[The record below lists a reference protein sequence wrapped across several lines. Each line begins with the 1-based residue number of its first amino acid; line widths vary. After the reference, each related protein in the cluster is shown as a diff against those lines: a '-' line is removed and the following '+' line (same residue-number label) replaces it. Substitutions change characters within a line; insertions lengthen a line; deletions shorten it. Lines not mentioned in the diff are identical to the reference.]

1 MSEGFSSGTT
11 GITAFIGPDERHI
24 LQGVIGSVIKLLEP
38 PESADPLAAII
49 GWDDE
54 VQVPEDPALRRL
66 LPDGVEGDGTAA
78 LELRRLTE
86 RSVRQSKIGAL
97 QAASLMLDSDELKL
111 DLKQA
116 ELFARALND
125 VRLVFAERLGLQT
138 AADVD
143 ELHEVL
149 ESEDPGDG
157 DLELRTLF
165 YFVGAVQNGVVRAML
180 ESAKAGGPGDGRP
193 GNEGS
198 AP

>member
-1 MSEGFSSGTT
+1 MSEGFSSGSS
-11 GITAFIGPDERHI
+11 GITAFIGADERHI
-24 LQGVIGSVIKLLEP
+24 LQGVIASVVKILEP
-38 PESADPLAAII
+38 ADSADPLAAII
-49 GWDDE
+49 GWDED
-54 VQVPEDPALRRL
+54 VRVPEDPALCRL
-66 LPDGVEGDGTAA
+66 LPDGVENDEEAA

-97 QAASLMLDSDELKL
+97 QAASLLLDSEELKL
-111 DLKQA
+111 DLNQA

-180 ESAKAGGPGDGRP
+180 ESTKREDR
-193 GNEGS
+193 
-198 AP
+198 

>member
-11 GITAFIGPDERHI
+11 GISAFIGADERRI
-24 LQGVIGSVIKLLEP
+24 LQGVIASVIKILEP
-38 PESADPLAAII
+38 AEPSDPLAAII
-49 GWDDE
+49 GWDED
-54 VQVPEDPALRRL
+54 VQVPSDPAVRRL
-66 LPDGVEGDGTAA
+66 LPDGVEGDEAA
-78 LELRRLTE
+78 SLELRRLTE

-97 QAASLMLDSDELKL
+97 QAASLMLDSDELAL
-111 DLKQA
+111 DLPQA

-125 VRLVFAERLGLQT
+125 VRIVFAERLGLQT

-149 ESEDPGDG
+149 ESADPGDS

-180 ESAKAGGPGDGRP
+180 ETTKRNDEDG
-193 GNEGS
+193 
-198 AP
+198 AQ